1 MMPKIDRIDH
11 IHVFVSDR
19 VAAEHWYE
27 RVLGFRRVP
36 ELEFWAVNG
45 GPLTLSNSEGT
56 VHIAL
61 FERPSQPNHATIAMA
76 VSGESFTHWQA
87 HLQNVLEKPIHPV
100 DHRVARS
107 LYFTDPDGNPYE
119 ITTYIHE

>member
-36 ELEFWAVNG
+36 ELEFWAVN
-45 GPLTLSNSEGT
+45 
-56 VHIAL
+56 
-61 FERPSQPNHATIAMA
+61 MA

-100 DHRVARS
+100 DHRVAQS